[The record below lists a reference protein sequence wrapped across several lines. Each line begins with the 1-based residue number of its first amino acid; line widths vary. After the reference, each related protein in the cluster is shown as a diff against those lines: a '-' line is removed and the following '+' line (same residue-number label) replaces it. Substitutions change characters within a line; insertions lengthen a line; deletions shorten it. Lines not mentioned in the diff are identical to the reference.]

1 LGTVETMVGSL
12 KVSAKD
18 MSTVETMVGS
28 LKVSAKDI
36 STVETMGSNLQ
47 IFQHGYEH
55 WNTVMKS
62 TAICNFWFGKN

>member
-1 LGTVETMVGSL
+1 MGTVETMVGSL

-36 STVETMGSNLQ
+36 STVETMVESLGFNWIKALSRQ
-47 IFQHGYEH
+47 WTHQ
-55 WNTVMKS
+55 
-62 TAICNFWFGKN
+62 